1 MSLRLGNNY
10 DSFLFKSVILLEKRS
25 AKKAIGKV
33 DTEQDW
39 QRSPGKYYISIEKI
53 FKKETFKFNFNS
65 KFHQK

>member
-33 DTEQDW
+33 DTE
-39 QRSPGKYYISIEKI
+39 
-53 FKKETFKFNFNS
+53 
-65 KFHQK
+65 